1 MICYKFKPDKP
12 QHVNFGNLKALRIS
26 KEKSAQPDKQRSI
39 IYPKGVVAVVKKS
52 AVQGHTESSEF
63 YLIGL
68 KEDINNLESKI
79 KVLLFTH
86 DPLLPLQFLAA
97 DKLLTI
103 DAVNILEI
111 LQDDLEYEEDLIV
124 LNKEKYYCLLSLC
137 FDSGDIGMALEENEA
152 VIELETL
159 VEKESDQPTL
169 PCRVQ
174 RSRKRKSRT
183 DFCYY

>member
-1 MICYKFKPDKP
+1 M
-12 QHVNFGNLKALRIS
+12 
-26 KEKSAQPDKQRSI
+26 
-39 IYPKGVVAVVKKS
+39 
-52 AVQGHTESSEF
+52 
-63 YLIGL
+63 
-68 KEDINNLESKI
+68 
-79 KVLLFTH
+79 LLFTH

-111 LQDDLEYEEDLIV
+111 LQDDLGYEEDLIV

-137 FDSGDIGMALEENEA
+137 FDSRDIGTALEENEE

-159 VEKESDQPTL
+159 VEKELDQPTL

>member
-1 MICYKFKPDKP
+1 MI
-12 QHVNFGNLKALRIS
+12 R
-26 KEKSAQPDKQRSI
+26 
-39 IYPKGVVAVVKKS
+39 
-52 AVQGHTESSEF
+52 
-63 YLIGL
+63 L

-97 DKLLTI
+97 NRLLTI

-124 LNKEKYYCLLSLC
+124 LNKKKYYYLLSLC
-137 FDSGDIGMALEENEA
+137 FDSGDIGTALEENEE

-159 VEKESDQPTL
+159 VEK
-169 PCRVQ
+169 
-174 RSRKRKSRT
+174 SRISQHFHAVSRGHEKGSQGPISVT
-183 DFCYY
+183 IDNIKCHKY